1 MVTSPR
7 CFPYTTTCLRVR
19 QSPKGKD
26 YVVGD
31 MALEFGPPSGTGKLI
46 PLLLDTSTSSCRA
59 LVRNF
64 IPGGTLQDPLLKRVI
79 LVFRCGILV
88 LV

>member
-26 YVVGD
+26 YVVRD
-31 MALEFGPPSGTGKLI
+31 TVLELGPPSGISKEVYNVFVSQEAQKI
-46 PLLLDTSTSSCRA
+46 PA
-59 LVRNF
+59 V
-64 IPGGTLQDPLLKRVI
+64 KV
-79 LVFRCGILV
+79 
-88 LV
+88 